1 MNSRLTSAAATSKT
15 MLARTARLLALL
27 TLGLTV
33 EGLPAL
39 PQDSFRQERQQMVEQ
54 QIRQRGITSNQ
65 ILSAMNEVP
74 RHEFVG
80 RLYTDRAYDDRAIPI
95 GETQTIPQPYLA
107 ALMADLLDLDGTDR
121 VLEIGTGSGYQAAI
135 LASLASQVY
144 TIEILEDLA
153 EQARATLSD
162 LGYENVEV
170 VVGDGYRGLPDKAPF
185 DAILV
190 TAAPSQIPQ
199 PLREQLRVGGRLVI
213 PVGDYFQDLLLITRT
228 ADGFDEEIVQL
239 VRLEKM
245 TGEAQ
250 QQD

>member
-107 ALMADLLDLDGTDR
+107 ALMADLLDLGGTDR

>member
-1 MNSRLTSAAATSKT
+1 
-15 MLARTARLLALL
+15 
-27 TLGLTV
+27 
-33 EGLPAL
+33 
-39 PQDSFRQERQQMVEQ
+39 MVEQ

-107 ALMADLLDLDGTDR
+107 ALMADPLDLDGTDR

-153 EQARATLSD
+153 EQARATRAFLF
-162 LGYENVEV
+162 Y
-170 VVGDGYRGLPDKAPF
+170 
-185 DAILV
+185 
-190 TAAPSQIPQ
+190 
-199 PLREQLRVGGRLVI
+199 
-213 PVGDYFQDLLLITRT
+213 
-228 ADGFDEEIVQL
+228 
-239 VRLEKM
+239 
-245 TGEAQ
+245 
-250 QQD
+250 